1 VFSLN
6 VSTLIRHIL
15 DLPKAQAVLLDAACV
30 IHFTY
35 WMGNFLRNTARNSEA
50 FQLANAFFAWT
61 RERLSGADMLA
72 SAAQAAAQ
80 AAAQTGGTWRNN
92 NNNSNNNNS
101 VNNDENNFRLS
112 IDDDSQGGNTPLYPR
127 KIINKMN
134 YES

>member
-15 DLPKAQAVLLDAACV
+15 DLPKAQAVLVDAACV

-50 FQLANAFFAWT
+50 FQLANAFFTWT
-61 RERLSGADMLA
+61 RERLSGAEMLA

-80 AAAQTGGTWRNN
+80 AGGTWRNN
-92 NNNSNNNNS
+92 NNNNNNNNS
-101 VNNDENNFRLS
+101 INNDENNSRLS
-112 IDDDSQGGNTPLYPR
+112 IDDDSHGGNPPPFLVPQ
-127 KIINKMN
+127 KN
-134 YES
+134 Y